1 MIVRWLKFMARVYNE
16 LYGTQ
21 TNRSYLNI
29 LEVIVI
35 TKITKNEQRKRAT
48 VLPIKE
54 DLHLDASLRAEP
66 FRSMARVNN

>member
-1 MIVRWLKFMARVYNE
+1 MIVRWLNLMARVFNE

-35 TKITKNEQRKRAT
+35 TKITKNEQRKR
-48 VLPIKE
+48 KE
-54 DLHLDASLRAEP
+54 GNCSIHKGRP
-66 FRSMARVNN
+66 TFRCQFAG